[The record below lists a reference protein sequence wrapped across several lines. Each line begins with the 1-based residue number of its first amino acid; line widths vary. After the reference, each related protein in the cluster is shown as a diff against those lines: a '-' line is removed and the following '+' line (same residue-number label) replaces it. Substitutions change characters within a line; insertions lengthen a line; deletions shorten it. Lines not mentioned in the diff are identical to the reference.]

1 MMKNNTN
8 SDFIEKVVSIRKVSK
23 TVKGGKNFSFV
34 VLAVV
39 GDKNGKVGYG
49 KGSAREVP
57 DARNKAM
64 DCAKKNMV
72 RVSLKE
78 GRTIHHYINVK
89 FCASRVML
97 RPAPSGTGIIAG
109 GAMRAVLECLGLSDI
124 VAKSIGSSN
133 PYNMVEATF
142 RALKSLQS
150 PKDIAARRSKP
161 VSEVIKYRKIQGY
174 S

>member
-1 MMKNNTN
+1 MNSNNPN
-8 SDFIEKVVSIRKVSK
+8 NEFIEKVVSIRKVSK

-57 DARNKAM
+57 DARNKAIEY
-64 DCAKKNMV
+64 AKKNMI

-78 GRTIHHYINVK
+78 GRTIHHHVNVK

-109 GAMRAVLECLGLSDI
+109 GAMRAVLECLGLSDL
-124 VAKSIGSSN
+124 VAKSIGNTN
-133 PYNMVEATF
+133 PYNMIEATF
-142 RALKSLQS
+142 RALKFLES
-150 PKDIAARRSKP
+150 PKEIASRRSKP

>member
-1 MMKNNTN
+1 MNNAN
-8 SDFIEKVVSIRKVSK
+8 SDFIEKIVSIRKVSK

-39 GDKNGKVGYG
+39 GDKNGRVGYG
-49 KGSAREVP
+49 KGGAREVP
-57 DARNKAM
+57 DARNKAI
-64 DCAKKNMV
+64 DAAKKNIIKV
-72 RVSLKE
+72 NLKE

-97 RPAPSGTGIIAG
+97 RPAPAGTGVIAG
-109 GAMRAVLECLGLSDI
+109 GAMRSVFECLGLSDL

-142 RALKSLQS
+142 RALKALQS
-150 PKDIAARRSKP
+150 PKDIAAKRSKT
-161 VSEVIKYRKIQGY
+161 VSEIVKYRKIQGY

>member
-1 MMKNNTN
+1 MNNN
-8 SDFIEKVVSIRKVSK
+8 VNNEFVEKVVSMRKVSK

-34 VLAVV
+34 VLAIV

-57 DARNKAM
+57 DARNKAI
-64 DCAKKNMV
+64 DHAKRNMT

-109 GAMRAVLECLGLSDI
+109 GAMRAVFECLGLNDI

-142 RALKSLQS
+142 KALNLLES
-150 PKDIAARRSKP
+150 PKDVAARRSKS
-161 VSEVIKYRKIQGY
+161 VSEVVKYRKIQGY